1 MNRGMGD
8 WAWALSAAIVLLG
21 AAAAVIFLLHPGGAQ
36 GQMAWTTGLLPGSIV
51 GAMLL
56 GVVQDLMPHAQR
68 AGYLAV
74 TVVFS
79 FLWYFLIAYVVIKI
93 ATAAAAARKA

>member
-1 MNRGMGD
+1 MNRGLGD
-8 WAWALSAAIVLLG
+8 WAWACIVAIVLLG
-21 AAAAVIFLLHPGGAQ
+21 AAAAIVFLLHPGTGQ
-36 GQMAWTTGLLPGSIV
+36 GQIGWTAGLLPGSLV

-74 TVVFS
+74 TIVFS
-79 FLWYFLIAYVVIKI
+79 FLWYFLIAYVVVKI
-93 ATAAAAARKA
+93 SRTAAGAGKA